1 MCNIQIVLTGKP
13 RIESPELLSE
23 SGVAASTPLDI
34 TPIAIRG

>member
-13 RIESPELLSE
+13 RVEAPELLSE

-34 TPIAIRG
+34 TPAAILG